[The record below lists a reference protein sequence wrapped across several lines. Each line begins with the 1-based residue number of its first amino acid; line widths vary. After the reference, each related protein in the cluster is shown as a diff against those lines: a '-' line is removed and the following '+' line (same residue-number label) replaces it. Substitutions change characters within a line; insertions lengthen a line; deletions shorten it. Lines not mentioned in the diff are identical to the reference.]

1 MGDLTMSKN
10 YELLKQQIEE
20 SIELKKKVL
29 DEVENI
35 LTIGGV
41 VAKAFKDG
49 NKVFAFGNG
58 GSAAD
63 AQHIVAEL
71 AGRFNMD
78 RPSLPAEA
86 LTTNTSTLTALA
98 NDYGYDEVFSHIVKG
113 VCKKGDVLIAL
124 STGGDSR
131 NVIRGAEE
139 GKRLGAIVVGFT
151 GKKGG
156 KLKALSDYVIHV
168 RSSSTARIQETHIL
182 CGHLICDIVE
192 RTLFSQSKDE
202 L

>member
-1 MGDLTMSKN
+1 MGKN
-10 YELLKQQIEE
+10 SDLLKQQIEE
-20 SIELKKKVL
+20 SIGLKGKVS
-29 DEVENI
+29 DEVDNI
-35 LTIGGV
+35 LSIAGIIV
-41 VAKAFKDG
+41 KAFKNG

-71 AGRFNMD
+71 ASRFNMD

-98 NDYGYDEVFSHIVKG
+98 NDYGYDEVFSHIIKG
-113 VCKKGDVLIAL
+113 VCKKGDVLIGL

-139 GKRLGAIVVGFT
+139 GKKLGAIVIGFT
-151 GKKGG
+151 GREGG
-156 KLKALSDYVIHV
+156 KLKELSDYIIHV
-168 RSSSTARIQETHIL
+168 QSSSTARIQEIHIL

-192 RTLFSQSKDE
+192 RTLFGEK
-202 L
+202 

>member
-1 MGDLTMSKN
+1 MAKN
-10 YELLKQQIEE
+10 SDSLKKQIGE
-20 SIELKKKVL
+20 SIELKNKVL
-29 DEVENI
+29 DEVDNI

-98 NDYGYDEVFSHIVKG
+98 NDYGYDEVFSHVIKG
-113 VCKKGDVLIAL
+113 ACRKGDILIAL
-124 STGGDSR
+124 STSGDSR
-131 NVIRGAEE
+131 NVIRGVEE
-139 GKRLGAIVVGFT
+139 GKRLGTISIGFT
-151 GKKGG
+151 GREGG
-156 KLKALSDYVIHV
+156 KLKELSDYVIHV
-168 RSSSTARIQETHIL
+168 QSSSTPRIQEIHVL
-182 CGHLICDIVE
+182 CIHLICDVVE
-192 RTLFSQSKDE
+192 RTLFGEK
-202 L
+202 